1 MAGREVIQKVESAA
15 DINFMRLVSLIV
27 WPWWQMNVVSSL
39 DRPGEQADK
48 LQTRFRRDGLS
59 LDRPAIADP
68 SGEVETGDSG

>member
-15 DINFMRLVSLIV
+15 DINFMRLVSLMV

-48 LQTRFRRDGLS
+48 LQTRFRRDGLN